1 MVITGP
7 SRHQLASKTAILG
20 KKNTIFGGDY
30 NYCNYFCK
38 NLFVKTHATMKSP
51 HACKYLYGLIGYPLV
66 HSFSLDYFNQKFISE
81 DIDAQYINFEIEDLG
96 LLGEIIAEY
105 PNLNGLNVTA
115 PYKEAVVP
123 FLDTLDEDARQIG
136 AVNVIRFIRD
146 RSTGALTELRGYNSD
161 VVGFG
166 KTIPSILT
174 PERTSA
180 MVLGTGGAAKA
191 VRAAFE
197 DYGVEVQFVSRRKS
211 ESTVVYEEITRAMV
225 AAHKIIVNATP
236 LGKYPDDNRCPDFPY
251 RFLTP
256 EHICYDLIYNP
267 EETLFMKKAAAQGAE
282 TKNGI
287 EMLLLQAFDSY
298 DIWTMGDD

>member
-1 MVITGP
+1 M
-7 SRHQLASKTAILG
+7 
-20 KKNTIFGGDY
+20 
-30 NYCNYFCK
+30 
-38 NLFVKTHATMKSP
+38 
-51 HACKYLYGLIGYPLV
+51 
-66 HSFSLDYFNQKFISE
+66 DYFNQKFTDE

-96 LLGEIIAEY
+96 LLMEIIAEY

-115 PYKEAVVP
+115 PYKEAVIP
-123 FLDTLDEDARQIG
+123 YLDSLDDDARQIG

-146 RSTGALTELRGYNSD
+146 KKTGSLVELCGYNSD
-161 VVGFG
+161 VVGFE
-166 KTIPSILT
+166 KTIGDILT

-197 DYGVEVQFVSRRKS
+197 RHGISVQLVSRRKS
-211 ESTVVYEEITRAMV
+211 EQTVVYEEITRAMV

-236 LGKYPDDNRCPDFPY
+236 LGKYPDDGLCPDFPY
-251 RFLTP
+251 RFLTK

-267 EETLFMKKAAAQGAE
+267 EETLFMKKSAHHGAE

-298 DIWTMGDD
+298 DIWTMDD